1 MQFVYVQW
9 ISPEDQAKLDQKVK
23 ESRVELKRK
32 EQDIFALNEREIK
45 KLKEEIDE
53 LRDSRSKLRSHA
65 TSVSSSI
72 TVYPATPSPDPDG
85 EETAAELGVESSM
98 EEREQNEPKEQSVQA
113 DTVISDDGRNS
124 Q

>member
-1 MQFVYVQW
+1 MNVYVQW

-23 ESRVELKRK
+23 ESRVELKKK

-45 KLKEEIDE
+45 KIKEEIAE

-65 TSVSSSI
+65 TSVGSSI
-72 TVYPATPSPDPDG
+72 TVYPATPSPEPSG
-85 EETAAELGVESSM
+85 EGEGVELAVES
-98 EEREQNEPKEQSVQA
+98 EIGQQKEAAKEPSVQV
-113 DTVISDDGRNS
+113 DTVGSDSDGSRNS